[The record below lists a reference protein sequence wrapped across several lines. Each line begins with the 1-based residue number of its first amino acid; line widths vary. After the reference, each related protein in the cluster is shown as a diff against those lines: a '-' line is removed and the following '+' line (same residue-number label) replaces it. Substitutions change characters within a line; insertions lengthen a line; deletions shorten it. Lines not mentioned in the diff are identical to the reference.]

1 MALFA
6 DLMPDA
12 QMLAILGDDIIYTP
26 AGKPPLPAI
35 KAVVDYDNV
44 RVGTEAYTTELQT
57 EVEFL
62 KADIKPYYP
71 ARGDRIAVG
80 NNSYKVD
87 SVLTDDG
94 VYVRVAVSK

>member
-1 MALFA
+1 MSNFA

-12 QMLAILGDDIIYTP
+12 DMLALLGDDVIYTP
-26 AGKPPLPAI
+26 AGKTPVPI

-57 EVEFL
+57 EIEFM
-62 KADIKPYYP
+62 KTDIQPYYP
-71 ARGDRIAVG
+71 ARGDRIAIG

-87 SVLTDDG
+87 SILTDDG
-94 VYVRVAVSK
+94 VYVRVSVSK

>member
-1 MALFA
+1 MAMFS
-6 DLMPDA
+6 DLMPNA
-12 QMLAILGDDIIYTP
+12 EMLAILGDDIIYTP

-35 KAVVDYDNV
+35 KGVVDYDNV

-57 EVEFL
+57 EVEFM
-62 KADIKPYYP
+62 KTDITPYYP

-80 NNSYKVD
+80 VNSYKID